1 MYKEQKFSVSC
12 MPLKIPDNTFVC
24 VVLLNVLIYTFLK
37 FLSEMLRRAQSHF
50 LWQFG
55 RNCFI
60 NNLVWQDQ
68 YCLLANQLFQPPVLR
83 IQTSNLESYTFKVQV
98 CLRLGFL
105 SFHLQKVGKIVRN
118 MLLQIQSLETFL

>member
-1 MYKEQKFSVSC
+1 MCGASQCVDLYIS
-12 MPLKIPDNTFVC
+12 KIPFRN
-24 VVLLNVLIYTFLK
+24 
-37 FLSEMLRRAQSHF
+37 LRRAQSHF

-55 RNCFI
+55 RSYFI
-60 NNLVWQDQ
+60 NNLVWQDL

-118 MLLQIQSLETFL
+118 TLLQIQSLETFL